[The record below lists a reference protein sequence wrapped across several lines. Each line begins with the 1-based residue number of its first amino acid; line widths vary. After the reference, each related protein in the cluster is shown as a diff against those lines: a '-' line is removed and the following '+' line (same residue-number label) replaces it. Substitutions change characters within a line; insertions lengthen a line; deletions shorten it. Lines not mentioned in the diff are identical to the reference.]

1 MRIGGD
7 VITAGSE
14 VEGTLKGDLSAVIN
28 VSMVVSTYDLVAKLV
43 PVFVAAVSSAEAVVK
58 MFITTG

>member
-43 PVFVAAVSSAEAVVK
+43 HVFVAAISSAKAVVK
-58 MFITTG
+58 MFITAG